1 MDTRRRYRVNAQP
14 TAAAAG
20 TIDVGG
26 DLTVNRLGFG
36 AMRITGP
43 GIWGDPPSRDQAIAT
58 LRLVVELGVNF
69 IDTADSYGPEVSETL
84 IAEALYPY
92 PDELVIAT
100 KGGLVRPGPG
110 RWDADGRPGHLRE
123 ACEGSLRR
131 LRLEQIPLYQ
141 FHRPDPEV
149 PLAESI
155 GAIAELKNEG
165 KIRHVGISNV
175 SESQL
180 REAQRIVPIVSIQNR
195 YNASDRRSES
205 LIDLCEQEQLVFLPW
220 APVQEAGQNPAV
232 ANAAERLG
240 LTQHQV
246 VLAWLLASS
255 PQILPIP
262 GTGSP
267 RHAEENIAAASVALS
282 PEEIEAISKGVL
294 SARDLSRFRFVC
306 RTSTGHWVG
315 AEASVTETIAITGG
329 RVVPIE
335 GDPVENGTVLLRDGK
350 IAAIEGPGF
359 AAPDGADVV
368 DATGKWV
375 LPGFID
381 AHAHAGVSE
390 EAQGWAG
397 QDTNERTDP
406 VTAQVRAL
414 DAINPADLGFR
425 DAISG
430 GVLAVNVNPGSANPI
445 GGQTVAIKCWGRTV
459 DEMVLREPAGLKSAL
474 GENPKRVYGDR
485 NETPSTRLGTAAVIR
500 SAFVAA
506 QNYQAKLAASED
518 DAVPVDRDLKLE
530 ALSRVL
536 RREIPWRQ
544 HCHRADDIATAMRMA
559 REFGYDLVIDHGTE
573 AYLLAD
579 QIAAASIPV
588 IIGPLF
594 TSRSKV
600 ELRNR
605 SLANPGRLAAAGVTI
620 AITTDHPVVPIHFL
634 IHQAT
639 LAVKEGL
646 DPVTALRAVTIHPAR
661 IIGCADRIGSLA
673 VGKDADLVIWS
684 GDPLDVMSRAERAYV
699 DGHEIYRYDYDRR
712 EGVFAPF

>member
-1 MDTRRRYRVNAQP
+1 M
-14 TAAAAG
+14 
-20 TIDVGG
+20 
-26 DLTVNRLGFG
+26 
-36 AMRITGP
+36 
-43 GIWGDPPSRDQAIAT
+43 
-58 LRLVVELGVNF
+58 
-69 IDTADSYGPEVSETL
+69 
-84 IAEALYPY
+84 
-92 PDELVIAT
+92 
-100 KGGLVRPGPG
+100 
-110 RWDADGRPGHLRE
+110 
-123 ACEGSLRR
+123 
-131 LRLEQIPLYQ
+131 
-141 FHRPDPEV
+141 
-149 PLAESI
+149 
-155 GAIAELKNEG
+155 
-165 KIRHVGISNV
+165 
-175 SESQL
+175 
-180 REAQRIVPIVSIQNR
+180 
-195 YNASDRRSES
+195 
-205 LIDLCEQEQLVFLPW
+205 
-220 APVQEAGQNPAV
+220 
-232 ANAAERLG
+232 
-240 LTQHQV
+240 
-246 VLAWLLASS
+246 
-255 PQILPIP
+255 
-262 GTGSP
+262 
-267 RHAEENIAAASVALS
+267 
-282 PEEIEAISKGVL
+282 
-294 SARDLSRFRFVC
+294 
-306 RTSTGHWVG
+306 
-315 AEASVTETIAITGG
+315 TETTSIAITGG

-335 GDPVENGTVLLRDGK
+335 GEPVDGGTVLLRDGK
-350 IAAIEGPGF
+350 IAAVEGPGF
-359 AAPDGADVV
+359 TVPDGVDVV

-397 QDTNERTDP
+397 QDVNERTNP

-425 DAISG
+425 DAITG
-430 GVLAVNVNPGSANPI
+430 GILAVNINPGSANPI
-445 GGQTVAIKCWGRTV
+445 GGQTAAIKCWGRTV

-485 NETPSTRLGTAAVIR
+485 KETPSTRLGTAAVIR
-500 SAFVAA
+500 SAFVDAL
-506 QNYQAKLAASED
+506 NYQAKLDAAERDSD
-518 DAVPVDRDLKLE
+518 SAPVGRDLKLE
-530 ALSRVL
+530 ALGRVL

-646 DPVTALRAVTIHPAR
+646 DPVTALRAVTINPAR
-661 IIGCADRIGSLA
+661 IIGCDDRIGSLTA
-673 VGKDADLVIWS
+673 GKDADVVIWS

-699 DGHEIYRYDYDRR
+699 DGREIYRYDYERR
-712 EGVFAPF
+712 EGVFADL